1 MDIAFT
7 VNIPTIFIAIISV
20 IAIIYQVGRFTR
32 GIEARLD
39 RHEEK
44 LNRHEEKFDQIVA
57 ILDRHEE
64 KFDQIIERLDRHEER
79 LNRHE
84 EKFDQ
89 ILFELVEIRRE
100 LIKSHQN
107 LLDHLTKHHKI
118 GS

>member
-44 LNRHEEKFDQIVA
+44 LNRHEEKFDQI
-57 ILDRHEE
+57 
-64 KFDQIIERLDRHEER
+64 
-79 LNRHE
+79 
-84 EKFDQ
+84 
-89 ILFELVEIRRE
+89 LFELVEIRRE

>member
-32 GIEARLD
+32 GIEARLE
-39 RHEEK
+39 RQEERS
-44 LNRHEEKFDQIVA
+44 NQIVA

-64 KFDQIIERLDRHEER
+64 KFDRIIAILDQ
-79 LNRHE
+79 HE

-89 ILFELVEIRRE
+89 IIFELVEIRRE